1 MTSRYR
7 QQPLRSQDEEFSP
20 QAVLPSSMELFHFYR
35 STLAQCAKLSTGNRL
50 LELSRTFAKY
60 LDEYAERVL
69 LHFLRDQI
77 GASGLSIEDVIMVL
91 NTADYCHTTC
101 TQLEEKIKGK
111 IDENLRSS
119 VDLQSQADTFMGV
132 ASAAL
137 RSLVRKV
144 ETDCEPGWREMR
156 NTPWSKLNSVG
167 DQSSYVAELVSNI
180 TNTSGEILKLLVKS
194 QYARAFCDNLV
205 ELMAN
210 TYISNIVQCRPIS
223 EVGAEQV
230 SCSALLGHL
239 RLY

>member
-1 MTSRYR
+1 MIQRYR
-7 QQPLRSQDEEFSP
+7 QQPLLSPEEEFSP

-77 GASGLSIEDVIMVL
+77 GTSGLSIEDVVMVL

-111 IDENLRSS
+111 IDENLKSS

-144 ETDCEPGWREMR
+144 ETDCESGWKEMR
-156 NTPWSKLNSVG
+156 NTPWSKLSSVG
-167 DQSSYVAELVSNI
+167 DQSSYVAELINNI
-180 TNTSGEILKLLVKS
+180 KNTSGEILKLLIKP

-230 SCSALLGHL
+230 SWHTSLKILHC
-239 RLY
+239 